1 MSVAVAENKEAQ
13 AEFVKDRR
21 RALNQYQAGEP
32 VTDDLFRALIK
43 EHGVDYHAKNP
54 MVNLCPICADA

>member
-21 RALNQYQAGEP
+21 RALNQFQAGEP
-32 VTDDLFRALIK
+32 VTDDLFRALIR
-43 EHGVDYHAKNP
+43 EHNVEYHENK
-54 MVNLCPICADA
+54 MTTLCPICADA